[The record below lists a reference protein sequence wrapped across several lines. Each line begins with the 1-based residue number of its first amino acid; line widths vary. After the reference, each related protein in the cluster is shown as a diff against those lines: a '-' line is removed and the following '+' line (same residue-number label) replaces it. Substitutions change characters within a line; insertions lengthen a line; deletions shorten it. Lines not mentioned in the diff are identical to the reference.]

1 MMQVFSLSVTEIG
14 NLVSLG
20 PRESCEFFHD
30 PFKGKGYDLGSYEIF
45 FITQIVFL
53 FGVLIRNRCCVMF
66 VVAVMKVK

>member
-30 PFKGKGYDLGSYEIF
+30 PFKGKGYDLGFY
-45 FITQIVFL
+45 FITQIVL
-53 FGVLIRNRCCVMF
+53 FSVVLIRNQCGVG
-66 VVAVMKVK
+66 VE